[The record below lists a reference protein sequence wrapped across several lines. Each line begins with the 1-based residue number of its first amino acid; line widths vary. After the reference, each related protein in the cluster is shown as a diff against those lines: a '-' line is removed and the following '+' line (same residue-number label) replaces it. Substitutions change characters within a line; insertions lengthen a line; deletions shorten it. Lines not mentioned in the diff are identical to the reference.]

1 MFNQKGKI
9 VRNVIL
15 LIIVVVILLLLQGK
29 KVKDEPIVPDD
40 EIPSNVISLCFY
52 KKDVSPNGP
61 VGRYTLRM
69 NLAGDKVD
77 GELKFLPA
85 EKDSKVGKFA
95 GSVSALDQMLM
106 GRRISA
112 MWDTIGEGMEVTEE
126 LKIIFGEGTASI
138 GFGEMSD
145 RGDGVYVYKNPEA
158 ITYSLDMSDV
168 ACDDLVEIENVEAY
182 LKKNI
187 STLSPTKAVLG
198 GTWYVLYA
206 DINISLDTGSV
217 TYEDGHIQEKK
228 AFSYTIDANEN
239 VVNLSLK

>member
-9 VRNVIL
+9 VRNIFL

-29 KVKDEPIVPDD
+29 RVKDEPKVPDE

-61 VGRYTLRM
+61 VGKYTLRM
-69 NLAGDKVD
+69 NLSGDKVD

-85 EKDSKVGKFA
+85 EKDSKVGKFN

-112 MWDTIGEGMEVTEE
+112 MWDTMAEGMNTTEE
-126 LKIIFGEGTASI
+126 LKIIFGEGTASV
-138 GFGEMSD
+138 GFGEMVD

-187 STLSPTKAVLG
+187 SSLSSTKAVLG
-198 GTWYVLYA
+198 GTWYVLYS
-206 DINISLDTGSV
+206 DINTSLDTGTV

-228 AFSYTIDANEN
+228 SFSYTIDASQN
-239 VVNLSLK
+239 VLDLKIN

>member
-9 VRNVIL
+9 VRNVFL

-29 KVKDEPIVPDD
+29 RAKDEPIVPDD
-40 EIPSNVISLCFY
+40 EIPKNVISLCFY
-52 KKDVSPNGP
+52 KKDISPNGP
-61 VGRYTLRM
+61 IGKYTLRM

-85 EKDSKVGKFA
+85 EKDFKVGKFV
-95 GSVSALDQMLM
+95 GSVSKLDQMLM

-112 MWDTIGEGMEVTEE
+112 MWDTMAEGMNTTEE
-126 LKIIFGEGTASI
+126 LKIIFGEGTADV

-187 STLSPTKAVLG
+187 STLSPIKAVLG

-206 DINISLDTGSV
+206 DINTSEDTGIV

-228 AFSYTIDANEN
+228 NFSYTLDATQNI
-239 VVNLSLK
+239 VNLSLK

>member
-1 MFNQKGKI
+1 MFNKNGKI

-15 LIIVVVILLLLQGK
+15 LIIVMVVLFLLQGK
-29 KVKDEPIVPDD
+29 RVKDEPIVINE
-40 EIPSNVISLCFY
+40 EIPSNTISLCFY

-69 NLAGDKVD
+69 NLSGDKVD
-77 GELKFLPA
+77 GELKFLPS
-85 EKDSKVGKFA
+85 EKDSKVGKFN

-112 MWDTIGEGMEVTEE
+112 MWDTMAEGMNTTEE

-138 GFGEMSD
+138 GFGEMVD

-158 ITYSLDMSDV
+158 ITYSLDMSDI
-168 ACDDLVEIENVEAY
+168 ACDDLIEIENVEAY

-187 STLSPTKAVLG
+187 STLSPVKAVLG
-198 GTWYVLYA
+198 GTWYVLYS
-206 DINISLDTGSV
+206 DINTSLDTGFV

-228 AFSYTIDANEN
+228 SFSYTLDASQN

>member
-1 MFNQKGKI
+1 MFNKNGKI

-29 KVKDEPIVPDD
+29 RVKDEPKVPDD

-61 VGRYTLRM
+61 MGRYTLRM
-69 NLAGDKVD
+69 NLSGDKVD

-85 EKDSKVGKFA
+85 EKDSKVGKFV

-112 MWDTIGEGMEVTEE
+112 MWDTMAEGMNTTEE
-126 LKIIFGEGTASI
+126 LKIIFGEGTADV
-138 GFGEMSD
+138 GFGEMTD

-158 ITYSLDMSDV
+158 ITYSLDMSDIG
-168 ACDDLVEIENVEAY
+168 CENLNEIENVEAY

-187 STLSPTKAVLG
+187 STLSPVKAVLG

-206 DINISLDTGSV
+206 DINTSGDAGVV

-228 AFSYTIDANEN
+228 NFTYTLDASQN